1 MTRRINHPSRGAFNA
16 GRGSIH
22 ALRPQPRRPQD
33 TQVTYQL
40 LTDWEATN
48 NRTRA
53 QSRTLIRQNKLLAV
67 KHQGRW
73 WVVVNPDCEDLLED
87 L

>member
-1 MTRRINHPSRGAFNA
+1 MAKRINHPSRGAFNA
-16 GRGSIH
+16 GRGSIY
-22 ALRPQPRRPQD
+22 ALHPQPRRPKD
-33 TQVTYQL
+33 TQVIYQL
-40 LTDWEATN
+40 LTDWESIN

-73 WVVVNPDCEDLLED
+73 WVTINPNCEELLED